1 MKERDWVIGIPFL
14 VMGIVIF
21 VFLITLGYEMI
32 SYRSPQLLYLN
43 NENYAY
49 VKVVVEGDSHTSS
62 YYGAISKEE
71 YQKWAETSDGAI
83 FIDAPC
89 EEGVGWLFKNEA
101 IISITRYNDKEAK
114 GMSLFYTI
122 YGEGD

>member
-1 MKERDWVIGIPFL
+1 MKERDWEVGIPVL
-14 VMGIVIF
+14 VMGIATL
-21 VFLITLGYEMI
+21 VFLITLGYEII

-49 VKVVVEGDSHTSS
+49 VKVVVEGGRHTSS

-83 FIDAPC
+83 FINAPC
-89 EEGVGWLFKNEA
+89 EEDVGWFFKNEA
-101 IISITRYNDKEAK
+101 IISITRYSDEEAK
-114 GMSLFYTI
+114 GMSLFYAV
-122 YGEGD
+122 YEEGD